1 MIRRPPRST
10 LFPYTTLFRS
20 HAETPHFRM
29 LAAPSEIVPAQ
40 ARHERDAV
48 VPQLRQLV
56 QQGLDVSRAVAPGTC
71 DLVLVP
77 GLKPRRLL
85 GENDPDAAGKAA
97 PLGLDQVPD
106 DLLSAPLAGRGVVG
120 QHRLGQRGQLGA

>member
-1 MIRRPPRST
+1 MPAVAR
-10 LFPYTTLFRS
+10 
-20 HAETPHFRM
+20 
-29 LAAPSEIVPAQ
+29 LAASASWPNWGVRRERGMVRTSTSCAMSC
-40 ARHERDAV
+40 ARR
-48 VPQLRQLV
+48 
-56 QQGLDVSRAVAPGTC
+56 RAINSSPGGVPGTC
-71 DLVLVP
+71 APVLVP